1 MPEEEIMA
9 VIIDCG
15 GTLRCGIY
23 PKKVYLQLILWL
35 LEKSGPLRQYITED
49 IYVSN
54 VGINQVSKNDSEEVM
69 NNTSDKTQNIKDV
82 NEENTNNTSKYSKD
96 KK

>member
-1 MPEEEIMA
+1 MA
-9 VIIDCG
+9 TG
-15 GTLRCGIY
+15 
-23 PKKVYLQLILWL
+23 
-35 LEKSGPLRQYITED
+35 KSGPLRQYITED